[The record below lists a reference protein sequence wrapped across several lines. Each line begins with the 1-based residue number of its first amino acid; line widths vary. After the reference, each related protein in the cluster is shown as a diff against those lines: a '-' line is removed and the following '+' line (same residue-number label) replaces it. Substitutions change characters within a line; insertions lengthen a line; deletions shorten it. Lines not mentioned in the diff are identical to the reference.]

1 MKNYPMAPLKA
12 IHNRPSAIDIG
23 DLFRKMLFHWPLYLL
38 AILLAA
44 GAGWAYL
51 RYTPPSYMSS
61 ARLYL
66 KDEKKGGGEEAD
78 MLKSLSLFNN
88 GKNMENEMEVLHS
101 PILLQRV
108 ISSNHFNVRYFTPQ
122 HLQDKEWYPK
132 SPVVIQLLSDS
143 SRTGNYVFNVTRV
156 RQDFDVEA
164 RMGEGKNKHTLHF
177 TVAPNTPFCIGKDT
191 FALQSGTVSLAES
204 GTCRIEV
211 DSAIEQAYKS
221 VEDITTALVNRDAT
235 VIVITY
241 KDPMAQR
248 SADFLNALLD
258 EYNDYTLSDKNKAGV
273 KTIHFLNT
281 RIDSLK
287 EELGLLERSEEQF
300 KVQRGITDIDASSK
314 LALEQVKDADIKLN
328 EANLQMAVMDQ
339 VEQYI
344 NNPDNRTPFTPL
356 TGSVDQTLTGM
367 INRYE
372 EALREQRKLSLA
384 VQPSSFLMENL
395 NAQVTAARGTIRDYI
410 SGYRRN
416 AGVAQQTVQR
426 KVNAIQGKIASIP
439 SYAREYVNI
448 KRQQSVKENLY
459 LYLLKKKEEASVT
472 FASNVID
479 NKVIAPAFVPEKPV
493 TPKKPMIFISF
504 VVLAVIAVSVYVYI
518 KYFLNPRILSRKEI
532 EQVFNLPVIAEI
544 FQQTEGTRD
553 FSLNNHAVL
562 TEQIFN
568 LRTNLRFLLADHK
581 GPATV
586 MLTSS
591 ISGEGKTFLS
601 AHLANSLT
609 VNNKKVVLLEMDL
622 RKPKLSSF
630 LGMDY
635 KIGITNYLV
644 GNKSM
649 DEIIREV
656 PDANNLY
663 LVSSGPV
670 PPNPIELIESPR
682 MVALLAELKNRFDY
696 IIIDTSPVGI
706 VSDAKSMAPYVDCTL
721 FAIRYNYTHK
731 ARLVA
736 MEESLKETY
745 FRKKGLIFNGIIQDT
760 FYPYY
765 YYGKYSYDEGKN
777 RKSSWTTIFKKTARR
792 IA

>member
-1 MKNYPMAPLKA
+1 MASLKA
-12 IHNRPSAIDIG
+12 PHHRQTAIDIG
-23 DLFRKMLFHWPLYLL
+23 DLFRKMLFHWPLYLI
-38 AILLAA
+38 AILLAGA
-44 GAGWAYL
+44 AGWAYL

-66 KDEKKGGGEEAD
+66 KDEKKSNGEEAD
-78 MLKSLSLFNN
+78 VLKSLSLLGS
-88 GKNMENEMEVLHS
+88 GKNMENEMELLHS

-108 ISSNHFNVRYFTPQ
+108 ISSNHFNVRYFAPH
-122 HLQDKEWYPK
+122 HLRDKEWYPK
-132 SPVVIQLLSDS
+132 SPIVIQILSDS
-143 SRTGNYVFNVTRV
+143 CHTGNYTFEVSRV
-156 RQDFDVEA
+156 QQHFDVKA
-164 RMGEGKNKHTLHF
+164 RAGKDKRSTHF
-177 TVAPNTPFCIGKDT
+177 TITPNTPFSIGKDT
-191 FALQSGTVSLAES
+191 FSLQAGPLPFSES
-204 GTCRIEV
+204 TPCRIEV
-211 DSAIEQAYKS
+211 DSAIELAYKS
-221 VEDITTALVNRDAT
+221 VDDITTALVNRDAT
-235 VIVITY
+235 VIAITY
-241 KDPMAQR
+241 KDPLARR

-273 KTIHFLNT
+273 KTIQFLNG

-287 EELGLLERSEEQF
+287 EELGLLERTEELF

-328 EANLQMAVMDQ
+328 EANLQLAVMDQ
-339 VEQYI
+339 VEEYI
-344 NNPDNRTPFTPL
+344 NTPDNRTPFTPV
-356 TGSVDQTLTGM
+356 TGNVDPALSGM

-384 VQPSSFLMENL
+384 VQPSSFLMQNL
-395 NAQVTAARGTIRDYI
+395 DTQVNAARGTIRDYI

-416 AGVAQQTVQR
+416 ANVAQHATQQ
-426 KVNAIQGKIASIP
+426 KVNTIEGKIANIP
-439 SYAREYVNI
+439 SYSREYVNI

-459 LYLLKKKEEASVT
+459 LYLLKKKEEAAVT
-472 FASNVID
+472 KASNVID
-479 NKVIAPAFVPEKPV
+479 NKVIAPAFVPEDPV
-493 TPKKPMIFISF
+493 TPKKPMVFVSF
-504 VVLAVIAVSVYVYI
+504 MVLAAIAVSIYVYV
-518 KYFLNPRILSRKEI
+518 KYFLNPRILARNEI

-544 FQQTEGTRD
+544 FQYTEGVHD
-553 FSLNNHAVL
+553 FSLKIHSIL

-622 RKPKLSSF
+622 RKPKLSAF
-630 LGMDY
+630 FGIDH
-635 KIGITNYLV
+635 KTGITNYLL
-644 GNKSM
+644 GTKTM
-649 DEIIREV
+649 EEIIREV
-656 PDANNLY
+656 PDTNLW
-663 LVSSGPV
+663 LVSAGPI

-682 MVALLAELKNRFDY
+682 MAYLLAELKNRFDY

-706 VSDAKSMAPYVDCTL
+706 VSDAKSIASYVDCTL
-721 FAIRYNYTHK
+721 FAVRYNFTHK
-731 ARLVA
+731 AKLLAV
-736 MEESLKETY
+736 EESLKEPV
-745 FRKKGLIFNGIIQDT
+745 FKKKGLIFNGIVQDS

-765 YYGKYSYDEGKN
+765 YYGRYSYNQGGKN
-777 RKSSWTTIFKKTARR
+777 HKSNWTTIFKKTGKR

>member
-1 MKNYPMAPLKA
+1 MAPLKA
-12 IHNRPSAIDIG
+12 IHNRPAAIDIG

-38 AILLAA
+38 AVLLAIA
-44 GAGWAYL
+44 AGWAYL

-66 KDEKKGGGEEAD
+66 KDEKKGNGEETD
-78 MLKSLSLFNN
+78 VLKSLSLLGS

-122 HLQDKEWYPK
+122 HLQDKEWYPT
-132 SPVVIQLLSDS
+132 SPIVIQVLSDS
-143 SRTGNYVFNVTRV
+143 SRTGNYTFDVSRI
-156 RQDFDVEA
+156 RQDFDVKA
-164 RMGEGKNKHTLHF
+164 RSGKDKRTLHF
-177 TVAPNTPFCIGKDT
+177 TVAPNVPFAIGKDT
-191 FALQSGTVSLAES
+191 FSLQSGPMSLSEAS
-204 GTCRIEV
+204 TCRIEV
-211 DSAIEQAYKS
+211 DSAIELAYKS
-221 VEDITTALVNRDAT
+221 VDDITTALVNRDAT

-241 KDPMAQR
+241 KDPVARR

-287 EELGLLERSEEQF
+287 EELGLLERTEEQF

-328 EANLQMAVMDQ
+328 EANLQMAVMDE

-344 NNPDNRTPFTPL
+344 NTPDNNTPFTPL
-356 TGSVDQTLTGM
+356 TGTVDQTLTGM

-372 EALREQRKLSLA
+372 EALRDQRKLSLA
-384 VQPSSFLMENL
+384 VQPSSFLMQNVD
-395 NAQVTAARGTIRDYI
+395 AQVNAARSTIRDYI

-416 AGVAQQTVQR
+416 AGVAQHTTQQ

-472 FASNVID
+472 YASNVID

-493 TPKKPMIFISF
+493 SPKKPMIFISF
-504 VVLAVIAVSVYVYI
+504 AVLAVVAVSVYVYI

-532 EQVFNLPVIAEI
+532 EQVFNLPVIAEV
-544 FQQTEGTRD
+544 FQQTEGVRD

-622 RKPKLSSF
+622 RKPKLSNF
-630 LGMDY
+630 FGLDH
-635 KIGITNYLV
+635 KNGITNYLV
-644 GNKSM
+644 GNRSI
-649 DEIIREV
+649 DDIIREV
-656 PDANNLY
+656 PGTHNLY
-663 LVSSGPV
+663 IVSAGPI

-682 MVALLAELKNRFDY
+682 MAGLLAELKTRFDY

-706 VSDAKSMAPYVDCTL
+706 VSDAKSIATYVDCTL
-721 FAIRYNYTHK
+721 FTVRYNYTHK
-731 ARLVA
+731 ARLIA
-736 MEESLKETY
+736 MEESMKET
-745 FRKKGLIFNGIIQDT
+745 FFKKKGLIFNGIIQDT

-765 YYGKYSYDEGKN
+765 YYGKYSYDERKN
-777 RKSSWTTIFKKTARR
+777 RKSSWTTIFKKTAKR